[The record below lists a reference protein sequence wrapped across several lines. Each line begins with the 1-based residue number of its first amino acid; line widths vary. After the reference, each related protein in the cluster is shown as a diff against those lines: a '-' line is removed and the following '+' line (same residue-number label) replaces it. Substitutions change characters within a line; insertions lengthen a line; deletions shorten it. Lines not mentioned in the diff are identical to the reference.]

1 MDTAPLTPLL
11 EQLVAPIKASL
22 QSGDDLSKAVQSNA
36 RHSATELTRR
46 SDVLKFAEAEGK
58 LTIRS
63 SYCDIGTG
71 VVSLL
76 PK

>member
-1 MDTAPLTPLL
+1 
-11 EQLVAPIKASL
+11 VAPIKASL
-22 QSGDDLSKAVQSNA
+22 QSGDDLSKAVQANA

-46 SDVLKFAEAEGK
+46 SDMLKFAEAEGT
-58 LTIRS
+58 LTIHS